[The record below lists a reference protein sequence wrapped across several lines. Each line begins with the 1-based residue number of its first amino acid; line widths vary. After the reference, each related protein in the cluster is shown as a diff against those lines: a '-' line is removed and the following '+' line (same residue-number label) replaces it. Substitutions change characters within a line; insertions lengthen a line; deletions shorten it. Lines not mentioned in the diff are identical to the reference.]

1 MNKAKSVRLNAYLR
15 KEILDSV
22 MLEFTRN
29 KLGPMGFDSTE
40 QLKQRILQEGVDV
53 LTRLWDET
61 YGKLGLGRLP
71 VWATNQSNKFT
82 IAQEGDT
89 SRTYEQYIH
98 WGERTVLNRRPCKA
112 AVDLLVTAQEWEGLL
127 CTRHALQRTLTE
139 YDQESTKLRREVSP
153 VLESFG
159 STKQLL
165 DAWPSMEKFLP
176 PNIADPDKGI
186 NLPALSLSRLEAK
199 INGN

>member
-1 MNKAKSVRLNAYLR
+1 MNKIKSVRLNTYLR

-22 MLEFTRN
+22 MLEFAINTLRP
-29 KLGPMGFDSTE
+29 LGFESSME
-40 QLKQRILQEGVDV
+40 LKQKILQEGVDV
-53 LTRLWDET
+53 LTHLWDET
-61 YGKLGLGRLP
+61 YGNLGLARLP
-71 VWATNQSNKFT
+71 KWATDQSNKFT

-89 SRTYEQYIH
+89 SNTYAEYVH
-98 WGERTVLNRRPCKA
+98 WGERKSVNRRPCKSA
-112 AVDLLVTAQEWEGLL
+112 IDLLVTAEEWKALL
-127 CTRHALQRTLTE
+127 CTKHSLQRALVK
-139 YDQESTKLRREVSP
+139 YDEDSTQLRREVYP
-153 VLESFG
+153 ILESFN

-186 NLPALSLSRLEAK
+186 NLPALSLSRLEEK